1 MNISS
6 IDPSPVREPARLV
19 LQRYPERGR
28 RRQRA
33 ERRAGQRRH
42 LRLRRNDNVDGHT
55 GNDTLYGHDGRD
67 RLYGYDGRDTLHPG
81 LDTDVLYGG
90 RDPDRFMWG
99 TPAGMGTTVETFD
112 VVEDFSRPDGD
123 LLGFDGIDAN
133 ELVAGNQA
141 FTFIGTAR
149 FTRPGQIRYEDW
161 RGDTYIYVNT
171 DGDLG
176 FEGGIRL
183 AGLHAVDASW
193 FYL

>member
-1 MNISS
+1 
-6 IDPSPVREPARLV
+6 
-19 LQRYPERGR
+19 
-28 RRQRA
+28 
-33 ERRAGQRRH
+33 
-42 LRLRRNDNVDGHT
+42 
-55 GNDTLYGHDGRD
+55 
-67 RLYGYDGRDTLHPG
+67 
-81 LDTDVLYGG
+81 
-90 RDPDRFMWG
+90 MWG